1 MTAYRRVDQKS
12 GAALSAFSLFNTRRF
27 PNSYAQDTPLCFPQ
41 GEFPRQNPEGSK
53 STNTSRVRH
62 NPSRTVARVDG
73 ADHIY
78 SLPSMAAKRFQADS
92 AAARFTFMNG
102 RFFAPSLM
110 ARFRAILLVHAAAT
124 AINLD

>member
-1 MTAYRRVDQKS
+1 MAISQELCP
-12 GAALSAFSLFNTRRF
+12 G
-27 PNSYAQDTPLCFPQ
+27 YALCFPQ

-124 AINLD
+124 AINLDQRLSPSRKSQIPPAGDM

>member
-1 MTAYRRVDQKS
+1 MWLHANIDCKVGLGTID
-12 GAALSAFSLFNTRRF
+12 GLSVKF
-27 PNSYAQDTPLCFPQ
+27 PERGL
-41 GEFPRQNPEGSK
+41 G
-53 STNTSRVRH
+53 
-62 NPSRTVARVDG
+62 
-73 ADHIY
+73 
-78 SLPSMAAKRFQADS
+78 MAAKRFQADS